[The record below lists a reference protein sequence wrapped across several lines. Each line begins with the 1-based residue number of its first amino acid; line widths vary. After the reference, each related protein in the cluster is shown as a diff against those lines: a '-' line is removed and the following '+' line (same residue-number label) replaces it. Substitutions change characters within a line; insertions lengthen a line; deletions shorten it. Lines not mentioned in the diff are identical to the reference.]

1 MTRLSEAA
9 LGQLGLVVKRQKY
22 DRRALRPR
30 IVHLGLGAFFRAH
43 GMLYTEDCNGRDG
56 DWGVVGASLQ
66 QPEQRD
72 RLKEQDFLYTA
83 TEIGKAGRRTRVVGN
98 LLDVLVAAENP
109 AALVARMADAQ
120 TEIVSLT
127 VTEKGYCH
135 EPATGRLNFDH
146 PDIVADLAEPHG
158 PRSAIGFLVAALAAR
173 KALGGKPFTVMSCD
187 NLPRNG
193 ALLAGLVREL
203 ASAQDKH
210 LADWISENV
219 VFPSSMVDRI
229 VPAQT
234 AADLAA
240 VAQETGLDD
249 SAAVSHEPFR
259 QWVLQDQFR
268 GMRPRWEEAGVQ
280 FVADVAPF
288 EHAKL
293 RMLNGAHSA
302 LAYLGYLAGHETV
315 VDAVGDAPFAAYL
328 QRLWNEEIIPTLAEP
343 PGMALG
349 AYAGQLLERFA
360 NPAIRHRTW
369 QIAMDGSQKLPQ
381 RLLGTVR
388 DNLRSS
394 RSVTLLAI
402 AVAAWLRY
410 VEGVDEHGAPIDVRD
425 PLLQLIRERMNVA
438 GVDRVRSVLSITEIF
453 GTDLRQNMAFT
464 HALDSATTAI
474 AIKGVKRTLSELCS
488 GA

>member
-1 MTRLSEAA
+1 MTRLSTAA
-9 LGQLGLVVKRQKY
+9 YDQLPPSVGRKTF
-22 DRRALRPR
+22 DRETLRPR

-66 QPEQRD
+66 KPEQRD
-72 RLKEQDFLYTA
+72 RLREQNFLYTA

-98 LLDVLVAAENP
+98 LLDVLVAPENP
-109 AALVARMADAQ
+109 AVLVARMADAQ

-135 EPATGRLNFDH
+135 EPATGRLKFDH
-146 PDIVADLAEPHG
+146 PDITVDLAQPHC

-173 KALGGKPFTVMSCD
+173 KAHGGKAFTVMSCD

-249 SAAVSHEPFR
+249 SAGISHEPFR

-268 GMRPRWEEAGVQ
+268 GTRPHWEEAGAQ
-280 FVADVAPF
+280 FAADVAPF

-315 VDAVGDAPFAAYL
+315 VDAVGDAPFAVYL
-328 QRLWNEEIIPTLAEP
+328 QRLWNEEIIPTLAKP

-349 AYAGQLLERFA
+349 AYAEQLLERFA

-388 DNLRSS
+388 DNLRSG
-394 RSVTLLAI
+394 RSVRFLAT

-410 VEGVDEHGAPIDVRD
+410 VEGVDEQGAPIDVRD
-425 PLLQLIRERMNVA
+425 PLLQLIRERMNAVGSA
-438 GVDRVRSVLSITEIF
+438 NIEAALSIDTIF
-453 GTDLRQNMAFT
+453 GGDLRQSAVFT
-464 HALDSATTAI
+464 DAVKSAHASIVT
-474 AIKGVKRTLSELCS
+474 KGVRQTLRSLLQT
-488 GA
+488 

>member
-1 MTRLSEAA
+1 MIRLSAA
-9 LGQLGLVVKRQKY
+9 SLTELPSEVQHKVY
-22 DRRALRPR
+22 DRSRLRPR

-43 GMLYTEDCNGRDG
+43 GALLTEDCNGVDG
-56 DWGVVGASLQ
+56 DWGIVGASLQ
-66 QPEQRD
+66 RPDQRD
-72 RLKEQDFLYTA
+72 RLRPQDYLYTA
-83 TEIGKAGRRTRVVGN
+83 TEMSAAGRKTRVVRN
-98 LLDVLVAAENP
+98 LLDVLVAPKNP
-109 AALVARMADAQ
+109 AALVARMADSA

-135 EPATGRLNFDH
+135 EPATGQLRFNH
-146 PDIVADLAEPHG
+146 PDIVADLAQPNA
-158 PRSAIGFLVAALAAR
+158 PRSTVGFLVAALAAR
-173 KALGGKPFTVMSCD
+173 KAQGLKPFTVMSCD

-203 ASAQDKH
+203 ASAQDQH

-234 AADLAA
+234 AADLAT
-240 VAQETGLDD
+240 VAQETGLKD
-249 SAAVSHEPFR
+249 AAPVSHEPFR

-268 GMRPRWEEAGVQ
+268 GMRPHWEEAGVQ

-343 PGMALG
+343 QGMALG

-388 DNLRSS
+388 DNLTAG
-394 RSVTLLAI
+394 RSVTLLAT

-425 PLLQLIRERMNVA
+425 PLLPLIRERMNTA
-438 GVDRVRSVLSITEIF
+438 GGANIEAALSIDAIF
-453 GTDLRQNMAFT
+453 GNDLRQRAVFT
-464 HALDSATTAI
+464 DAVKSAHASIVT
-474 AIKGVKRTLSELCS
+474 KGVRQTLRSLRQT
-488 GA
+488 